1 MRLVLGVSGIDTVV
15 PSNSLTWR
23 PRQHQALGMRDSK
36 RSPTIRDSR
45 CGIASATL
53 PGLAVWAVFS
63 PHGRR
68 PVATHA
74 DKCRPTTS

>member
-1 MRLVLGVSGIDTVV
+1 
-15 PSNSLTWR
+15 
-23 PRQHQALGMRDSK
+23 MRDSK

-45 CGIASATL
+45 CGIASGNLCRAWQYG
-53 PGLAVWAVFS
+53 PVFS